1 MNSPKGVTTKGNGW
15 GAVIEFWETA
25 RGNKWEE
32 KGKLEEPETENSK
45 T

>member
-1 MNSPKGVTTKGNGW
+1 MNSKGVSTKGNGW
-15 GAVIEFWETA
+15 GARIGFWETA

-32 KGKLEEPETENSK
+32 KGKLEEPKTENSK